1 MREIVDN
8 VPIAWLVVV
17 FVGLTLGVVVLAV
30 WLIRRFVPATR
41 EGFDAE
47 VSSQM
52 LGVVAALFGLLL
64 AFIIV
69 IQYQNFGDAE
79 GNVTQEA
86 DALAAIVRDSDA
98 FRGPGGERVRLAIGT
113 YVRAVVDD
121 EWPRMRE
128 GEVSARAEDAVNG
141 IYGALQA
148 IEPRAGREAAFYD
161 DAVRQLNEALVARRD
176 RLEAASG
183 GLPSLIAAL
192 IIVGSVVITGLRRSR
207 RIPQLLVPRHRRGG
221 DCAHRRLVAR
231 RAPRPQLPVRGKL
244 RDRSGPVRHRS
255 PRTVLRASAVAT
267 GCGLSDSRRA
277 VRRPDRGPPGEDP
290 RPRWRGCRPSSPTPS

>member
-1 MREIVDN
+1 MREIINN

-17 FVGLTLGVVVLAV
+17 FVCLTLGAVVLAV
-30 WLIRRFVPATR
+30 WLVRRFVPATR

-64 AFIIV
+64 AFIVV
-69 IQYQNFGDAE
+69 IQFQSFGDAE
-79 GNVTQEA
+79 GSVTQEA

-98 FRGPGGERVRLAIGT
+98 FRAPDGERVRLAVGT

-128 GEVSARAEDAVNG
+128 GEESARAGDAVSG

-161 DAVRQLNEALVARRD
+161 DSVRQLNEALVARRD
-176 RLEAASG
+176 RLDAATG
-183 GLPSLIAAL
+183 GLSSLIVAL
-192 IIVGSVVITGLRRSR
+192 IIAGSLVILGYAVLVGSRSFWFHAIGAGAIAIVIGFSLVV
-207 RIPQLLVPRHRRGG
+207 LLDLSFPFAGG
-221 DCAHRRLVAR
+221 FAID
-231 RAPRPQLPVRGKL
+231 PGPFG
-244 RDRSGPVRHRS
+244 SGVLAQFSVS
-255 PRTVLRASAVAT
+255 P
-267 GCGLSDSRRA
+267 G
-277 VRRPDRGPPGEDP
+277 
-290 RPRWRGCRPSSPTPS
+290 